1 MPLPDVILDGLTTIA
16 NDWRWLA
23 IAWHVF
29 AAVLLL
35 QFLAGWRPS
44 AQMVAALLIAP
55 IASVSLVSWF
65 SNMVFNAAAFAA
77 LCAALI
83 ASVRR
88 FGGEPVKP
96 AGPVRIALSTA
107 FLFLGWAYPHF
118 VVAESWVTYTYAAPV
133 GLVPCPTLL
142 VVIGITLTLPRLGS
156 RLWVMSLTA
165 AGLAYGLI
173 GVFRLGV
180 MLDWGL
186 ILASA
191 TLAACQ
197 SLKHASD
204 RAETLGKAHAW

>member
-1 MPLPDVILDGLTTIA
+1 MPPPEVILDGLTTIA

-29 AAVLLL
+29 AAALLL

-44 AQMVAALLIAP
+44 VRMVTALLIAP
-55 IASVSLVSWF
+55 IASVSLVSGF
-65 SNMVFNAAAFAA
+65 SHMAFNAAAFAA

-96 AGPVRIALSTA
+96 AGSVRIALSTA
-107 FLFLGWAYPHF
+107 CLLLGWAYPHF
-118 VVAESWVTYTYAAPV
+118 VVAQSWVTYIYAAPV

-142 VVIGITLTLPRLGS
+142 VVIGITLTLPGLGS
-156 RLWVMSLTA
+156 RFWAIALTA

-191 TLAACQ
+191 TLAVSR
-197 SLKHASD
+197 SLKHGSE
-204 RAETLGKAHAW
+204 REETLGRAHAW